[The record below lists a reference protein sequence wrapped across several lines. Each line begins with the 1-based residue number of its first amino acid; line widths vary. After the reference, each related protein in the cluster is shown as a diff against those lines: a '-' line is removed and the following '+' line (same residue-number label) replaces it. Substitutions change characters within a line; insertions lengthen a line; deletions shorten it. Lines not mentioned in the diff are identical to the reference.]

1 MRAHMLSYL
10 KTLAVRLGWRRFG
23 GLPDQPSEDPYA
35 DVREPRRRGPGG
47 RSAAACVA
55 EPEEPLV
62 TDCRLRTAS
71 SQRVYPSAESNHG

>member
-1 MRAHMLSYL
+1 MLAYL
-10 KTLAVRLGWRRFG
+10 MSLAGRLGWRNFG

-47 RSAAACVA
+47 KSTAAAVA
-55 EPEEPLV
+55 EPDEPLV

-71 SQRVYPSAESNHG
+71 NQKASLSAESNHG